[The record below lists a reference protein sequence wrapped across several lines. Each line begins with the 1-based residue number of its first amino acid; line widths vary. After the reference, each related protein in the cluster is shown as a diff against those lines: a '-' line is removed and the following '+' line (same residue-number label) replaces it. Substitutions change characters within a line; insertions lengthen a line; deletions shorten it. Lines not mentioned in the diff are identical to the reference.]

1 VGVEHI
7 EQATIDDL
15 LARARD
21 GEAAPRERLFQSSR
35 SYLGLLARAQLE
47 QGLRSKVDASDLV
60 QQSLLEA
67 HRDFDRFEGRTEA
80 EWLAWLRHILSN
92 NAADMVRR
100 FRGTQKRQTRREV
113 PLRQPGD
120 DSQFVGVPEPAGCDP
135 TPSQQLICRDR
146 ELQLAEALARLSPDH
161 RQVVELRN
169 LQRLPFDE
177 VGRRMGRTRPA
188 VQMLWAR
195 AIKKLQQELD
205 AGTEPD

>member
-1 VGVEHI
+1 MDGSEH
-7 EQATIDDL
+7 ATIDDL

-21 GEAAPRERLFQSSR
+21 GETAPRERLFQSSR
-35 SYLGLLARAQLE
+35 SYLGLLARAQVERNL
-47 QGLRSKVDASDLV
+47 QSKVDASDLV

-100 FRGTQKRQTRREV
+100 FRGTQKRQARREV

-120 DSQFVGVPEPAGCDP
+120 DSQVVGAAEPAAGDP

-146 ELQLAEALARLSPDH
+146 ELQLAEALERLSVDH
-161 RQVVELRN
+161 RLVVELRN
-169 LQRLPFDE
+169 LQRLSFEE
-177 VGRRMGRTRPA
+177 VGQRMGRTRPA

-205 AGTEPD
+205 AGAEQED